1 MTDALRRA
9 IRTFI
14 QAFLGSIISSGVLS
28 AVATTGAVDLSNL
41 QKVGAAG
48 LAAGLIALVSFAQN
62 ALEDGGQ
69 IPALLKAPAS
79 DGADPVPDPEPEPPA
94 PVKRAARKKA
104 AAPRKAA
111 PRKKA

>member
-9 IRTFI
+9 IRTFV

-28 AVATTGAVDLSNL
+28 SIASDGVVDLSGI
-41 QKVGAAG
+41 QKVGAAA
-48 LAAGLIALVSFAQN
+48 LAAGLIALVSWAQN

-79 DGADPVPDPEPEPPA
+79 DGAEPIPDPEPEPA
-94 PVKRAARKKA
+94 PVKKA
-104 AAPRKAA
+104 AARKRA